1 MPYNHSA
8 ICTGGI
14 DMFNLR
20 ELETILI
27 GLMVFMM
34 SSVVFAHHS
43 YGPYQIGTEIQFQGE
58 VTRVGL
64 ANPHSWIY
72 IDAENEN
79 GVRESWALEGAGISS
94 FRNSGWDGV
103 VVGDI
108 VGVTCVPLRSGDPG
122 CYIRD
127 IQILATNRETSGANN
142 AVAEQSGWQR
152 FEYRDQNFRVNLP
165 HEPAIRT
172 QPYESEYGGVFPS
185 TIYEAYDGASYY
197 SVTVVDFSDAKQIYE
212 EMSDQVNVP
221 GPHNFWLYTQ
231 MGAIAYEARQFRL
244 RGGDVTYDAWHGID
258 FIEGHKLS
266 ITNPDNGRTYAGIYR
281 HADRLFVLEA
291 TVPADAPSQAGFLE
305 SLHILDDEGERVR
318 YLLQPDHSR
327 QRIDI
332 EAENRAR
339 EQNGGDETAIDR
351 SEIVL

>member
-1 MPYNHSA
+1 ML
-8 ICTGGI
+8 
-14 DMFNLR
+14 NL
-20 ELETILI
+20 LKLKSILI
-27 GLMVFMM
+27 GLTIFAI
-34 SSVVFAHHS
+34 SSAASAHHS

-79 GVRESWALEGAGISS
+79 GERESWALEGAGINS

-103 VVGDI
+103 AIGDT
-108 VGVTCVPLRSGDPG
+108 VGVTCVPLRSGDAG

-127 IQILATNRETSGANN
+127 IQIVSTSRVVGGSNTA
-142 AVAEQSGWQR
+142 AVVESSWTR
-152 FEYRDQNFRVNLP
+152 FSYPDQNFRANFP
-165 HEPAIRT
+165 HEPTIT
-172 QPYESEYGGVFPS
+172 KKPYLSEYGGTFSS
-185 TIYEAYDGASYY
+185 TIYESSDGESGY
-197 SVTVVDFSDAKQIYE
+197 SVTVVDFSNAKAVYE
-212 EMSDQVNVP
+212 AMTDEINVP

-231 MGAIAYEARQFRL
+231 MGAINYAARQFRL
-244 RGGDVTYDAWHGID
+244 RGGEVIYDAWHGID
-258 FIEGHKLS
+258 FIGGNKLS
-266 ITNPDNGRTYAGIYR
+266 IINEDNTRTYAGIYR

-291 TVPADAPSQAGFLE
+291 NIPGDAPSSAGFLE

-327 QRIDI
+327 VRVDI

-339 EQNGGDETAIDR
+339 EANDGDETAIDR
-351 SEIVL
+351 SEIIF

>member
-1 MPYNHSA
+1 MRTFRIVFLGLALLSGAAHS
-8 ICTGGI
+8 
-14 DMFNLR
+14 
-20 ELETILI
+20 
-27 GLMVFMM
+27 
-34 SSVVFAHHS
+34 HHS

-72 IDAENEN
+72 VDAENEN
-79 GVRESWALEGAGISS
+79 GELVSWALEGAGIGR
-94 FRNSGWDGV
+94 FRESGWDGV
-103 VVGDI
+103 AIGDSVGI
-108 VGVTCVPLRSGDPG
+108 SCVPLRSGDPG

-127 IQILATNRETSGANN
+127 IEIISTSRPAGESAPD
-142 AVAEQSGWQR
+142 VAEESGWTR

-165 HEPAIRT
+165 QEPTIST
-172 QPYESEYGGVFPS
+172 QPYTSEYGGVFPS
-185 TIYEAYDGASYY
+185 TIYETYEGDSYY
-197 SVTVVDFSDAKQIYE
+197 SVTVVNFANAKQVYE
-212 EMSDQVNVP
+212 DMSEQVNVP
-221 GPHNFWLYTQ
+221 GPHNFWLYMQ
-231 MGAIAYEARQFRL
+231 LGAIDYTARQFRL
-244 RGGDVTYDAWHGID
+244 RGGEVIYDAWHAID

-266 ITNPDNGRTYAGIYR
+266 IINPDNSRTYAGIYR

-291 TVPADAPSQAGFLE
+291 TVPEGAPSQAGFLE

-339 EQNGGDETAIDR
+339 QQNNGDETASDR
-351 SEIVL
+351 NDFVL